1 MPNNNEL
8 RQDLKTTLNEFETNS
23 LRGASI
29 ALLKTLGYQSD
40 KTITV
45 AKSDPKAFLE
55 ILAEHNPDVTIN
67 KEKAL
72 FDDWKKADVLFQL
85 TDEELS
91 DQTSLFKDDSV
102 NSGLLQSYL
111 FFAIEL
117 KGRDYAR
124 GKLTAIARQLNRVF
138 PMPVMWSGR

>member
-1 MPNNNEL
+1 MPKNNNEL
-8 RQDLKTTLNEFETNS
+8 REAIKDTLQTFESIS
-23 LRGASI
+23 LHDASLG
-29 ALLKTLGYQSD
+29 LLKSLGYQSD

-55 ILAEHNPDVTIN
+55 LLAEHNPDVTIN

-91 DQTSLFKDDSV
+91 NMDIIFTPKYYGIFK
-102 NSGLLQSYL
+102 
-111 FFAIEL
+111 
-117 KGRDYAR
+117 
-124 GKLTAIARQLNRVF
+124 
-138 PMPVMWSGR
+138 